1 MTEVKGTKVFS
12 REEIAEY
19 FQEGDAITINGARGV
34 WQGSSKT
41 EAEVKVDGKRRS
53 FAWKDIQTV
62 AELPAKQA
70 QLAKEFAA
78 LLALGWVL
86 IEREAPMSYLY
97 DEPGPFLIR
106 WTLEQSSL
114 DTVYHYGHFYRN
126 PIMGEFGWKPDGDLA
141 KLPAHADNYFIKR
154 AITEKTHN
162 ESIPWGYTSHI
173 FRYLAPGEKKPEGI
187 GGIDTH
193 TTRLKELLGDL
204 YRPGDWAVTQ
214 ANSGRVAIKRNDGS
228 AGQQPGSGQAGEST
242 GGLPGEGGSST
253 GTSTGTGVAQASFG
267 PMWSDATDSAL
278 DNDILP
284 NMTGFEPATL
294 GAGEHTWFSSAYL
307 LADRDLSVG
316 EHVHAWLVS
325 EQDGRILKTV
335 AWKATATEKAK
346 AEWPKAFLT
355 AVDKAPA
362 IDGYKWICAG
372 HLADVGGLD
381 INKAGSPTT
390 EAFAALSDADKD
402 AINRLWHY
410 GSGCRLFT
418 NAPFQANQVIAGR
431 VPDIAPP
438 AGESVSVQVRD
449 RTSLHLYETYLY
461 TPPAVHDDTSVSAWS
476 KGLCDAINAKAKDG
490 QYGMLRAGGFD
501 DDKVTVTSAD
511 SGNALWVAQH
521 SNLSVEL
528 DALTWQKHRA
538 VAAFKP
544 IEGAVIQFH
553 LYDRYSTGQLPGSPF
568 SYTVKKTD
576 SDAQKCLVSL
586 KKALAASP
594 LGSYL
599 CLAAAK
605 NPGVTPTT
613 ASEWALWLM
622 PLPVRLTVIGVP
634 GLTGDYEKALETSDG
649 KALSL
654 SELYD
659 GYKDGVALTLTDRWS
674 GHSVETWTFTPSQE
688 QAKTQAQW
696 LKALGGKVASSVPEW
711 GEAKTRATM
720 PSETTTDFSK
730 HFLWLPQDAE
740 WVVIAKQLQEKKSEL
755 VEVPKL
761 KPRLISVRNMRIGQ
775 EAVGYATAKAWSNSS
790 GFNKTYAKLI
800 SWGGGVLNERDCDQM
815 QMRIGGV
822 GYNPETA
829 TYKDFDFKAPS
840 ADTAAL
846 LCSKLAADDISY
858 PQKDV
863 WEFRFHGKEKYVLEC
878 LSCTESKLALK
889 YVQPNDFEQQVRA
902 LLLLMAYRAGEV
914 VIKPG
919 DFLQDS
925 FELKSRFIPAL
936 RDLSVY
942 SSLRDLEV
950 MNLFVAD
957 VKCLRVLAEAA
968 LDLVAKII
976 LLRVLFEEDFYAPID
991 DLDDIERGV
1000 IKVGF
1005 DAPIGALEQIKH
1017 HYYDY
1022 GGYHVASKVVVNGIV
1037 QELDGALGSHG
1048 LKEVTS
1054 VYSQLSE
1061 MQYDMSRLSVSRE
1074 FEGKIKKAVAEV
1086 KKHML
1091 NVKSGE
1097 FDPLL
1102 ARPGVVEAVE
1112 ARDTYTL
1119 RRLMC
1124 AQPTE
1129 FSSYLHLQLTRSVLD
1144 KGIRYISFTSDYAPD
1159 ILAAANRAGYGG
1171 IRLHIPDEEKISGDA
1186 ELCAVSYVSRSGIHS
1201 VCRTG
1206 DAQPNP
1212 HSRATATIQRP
1223 FEGKKF
1229 VVADTLCA
1237 DYAGTLGSEVYDVS
1251 GASENGVDPKTGLFH
1266 AHYPVGVIRGLSGKG
1281 PEIDLTLHYSATRAN
1296 ESALGDGWAFR
1307 FSAYDNYAHRL
1318 TLSNGQTITLT
1329 DALATQARKAEGLS
1343 INGVTLTGAKG
1354 TFNEL
1359 TGLTVTFP
1367 SGRTETLARPN
1378 PYDGKEPNENYKKA
1392 FLTKIGSIKNNLEQW
1407 LKEPGITAEHET
1419 YFNAKLE
1426 QINAI
1431 QKDKDRKVY
1440 TLVPTSI
1447 TSPQGGTLTLKWQG
1461 KDGHILLT
1469 SIADGKTTLLKAAHG
1484 TPVAKGSYSSTF
1496 TVWPETNEAYE
1507 VTLTINDCLLTCLTR
1522 KGEDASAPVQ
1532 TVKFGYEREPV
1543 LDRVLCWVAEE
1554 DGSIEAVSYAPNWK
1568 NWDLSDAAIPLSRV
1582 LRHTLV
1588 PGAGQQTI
1596 SHIWEYEG
1604 NINQMGKPGQ
1614 TYSATCSLETGSAA
1628 RGPLTRRTW
1637 ALKNGFLLE
1646 TQVIQETP
1654 GVVRETTTMVYP
1666 DSITSTDPNLKFR
1679 LATQPA
1685 STTVTTED
1693 LRLPS
1698 RGATVADSAAE
1709 SAKDGSR
1716 S

>member
-1 MTEVKGTKVFS
+1 MTDAQGKNIFTWNYAGKCFQRGDTITVNGKHGTFS
-12 REEIAEY
+12 GLKQTASFYTVVEGAEKEIKWKDVVTIAEL
-19 FQEGDAITINGARGV
+19 DAKLTHLAQAYKELLLLGWRLVKNDNTSVFYAVPGPLLMELRPSSYNTGV
-34 WQGSSKT
+34 YYNYGSTQKGPYLGEHTWTPVTNASN
-41 EAEVKVDGKRRS
+41 
-53 FAWKDIQTV
+53 
-62 AELPAKQA
+62 LPA
-70 QLAKEFAA
+70 
-78 LLALGWVL
+78 
-86 IEREAPMSYLY
+86 Y
-97 DEPGPFLIR
+97 
-106 WTLEQSSL
+106 
-114 DTVYHYGHFYRN
+114 
-126 PIMGEFGWKPDGDLA
+126 
-141 KLPAHADNYFIKR
+141 ADAYFIKR
-154 AITEKTHN
+154 AIEEQAAREKSFSWDTLVN
-162 ESIPWGYTSHI
+162 LFCYVE
-173 FRYLAPGEKKPEGI
+173 PGKPTPDYIQSPEDHKKV
-187 GGIDTH
+187 
-193 TTRLKELLGDL
+193 LKGLLGDH
-204 YRPGDWAVTQ
+204 YREQGLDDVLGT
-214 ANSGRVAIKRNDGS
+214 GDGS
-228 AGQQPGSGQAGEST
+228 AEEAPGAGHT
-242 GGLPGEGGSST
+242 TNTRP
-253 GTSTGTGVAQASFG
+253 
-267 PMWSDATDSAL
+267 L
-278 DNDILP
+278 DNWSFTASSLDDDHLP
-284 NMTGFEPATL
+284 DMTGFEPATL

-346 AEWPKAFLT
+346 ADWPKAFLT
-355 AVDKAPA
+355 AVDEAPA

-372 HLADVGGLD
+372 HLADAGGLD
-381 INKAGSPTT
+381 INKVGSPTT

-490 QYGMLRAGGFD
+490 QYGMLRAGGLD

-544 IEGAVIQFH
+544 TEGAVIQFH

-740 WVVIAKQLQEKKSEL
+740 WVVIAKQLQKEKSKL
-755 VEVPKL
+755 VGVPHL
-761 KPRLISVRNMRIGQ
+761 MPRLMSVRNMRIVE
-775 EAVGYATAKAWSNSS
+775 EAVGYATSKTWSNTS

-800 SWGGGVLNERDCDQM
+800 HWGGEVLNERDCDQM
-815 QMRIGGV
+815 RARRGEAE
-822 GYNPETA
+822 YNSQTA
-829 TYKDFDFKAPS
+829 TYKSFQFKAPS

-846 LCSKLAADDISY
+846 LCIRLSEDDMSY

-863 WEFRFHGKEKYVLEC
+863 WEFRFHDMEDYVLEC
-878 LSCTESKLALK
+878 LSCTESKLTLK
-889 YVQPNDFEQQVRA
+889 YVEPEGFEQQVHA
-902 LLLLMAYRAGEV
+902 LILLMAYRAGEV
-914 VIKPG
+914 VVEPE

-976 LLRVLFEEDFYAPID
+976 LMRVLFEGKFLSPIKSGNHKK
-991 DLDDIERGV
+991 R
-1000 IKVGF
+1000 
-1005 DAPIGALEQIKH
+1005 AH
-1017 HYYDY
+1017 YDY
-1022 GGYHVASKVVVNGIV
+1022 CGHHVALKVVVNSIV
-1037 QELDGALGSHG
+1037 QELYDAIGFDGVKK
-1048 LKEVTS
+1048 LKS
-1054 VYSQLSE
+1054 VYLALPELHYDTPRFYQLP
-1061 MQYDMSRLSVSRE
+1061 E
-1074 FEGKIKKAVAEV
+1074 FDEKIKKAVAEV

-1091 NVKSGE
+1091 EKRSGR

-1102 ARPGVVEAVE
+1102 ARPGVVEAVG
-1112 ARDTYTL
+1112 ARDVYTL
-1119 RRLMC
+1119 RSLMC
-1124 AQPTE
+1124 TQSTE
-1129 FSSYLHLQLTRSVLD
+1129 FSSYLHLQLTRSALD
-1144 KGIRYISFTSDYAPD
+1144 KGIRYISFTSHCAPD
-1159 ILAAANRAGYGG
+1159 ILATVNSVGYGG

-1186 ELCAVSYVSRSGIHS
+1186 ELCAVSYVSRSGIDS
-1201 VCRTG
+1201 ACWTMG
-1206 DAQPNP
+1206 AYGNP
-1212 HSRATATIQRP
+1212 HSRAAATIQRP
-1223 FEGKKF
+1223 FMGKEF
-1229 VVADTLCA
+1229 VVADSLCA

-1367 SGRTETLARPN
+1367 SGRTETLARPH

-1431 QKDKDRKVY
+1431 QKDKNRKVY

-1461 KDGHILLT
+1461 KEGHIFLT

-1496 TVWPETNEAYE
+1496 TVWPETDEAYE

-1628 RGPLTRRTW
+1628 CGPLTRRTW

-1679 LATQPA
+1679 LATQPV